1 MILLYR
7 VLTTF
12 LYPFLLILTFFR
24 IIIKKEDPIRF
35 KEKIF
40 SSHFN
45 VKRNFSKKLIWF
57 HASSIGELKSIF
69 PIIKNL
75 NTSQENLE
83 FLITSTTVSS
93 SIIAEVE
100 LEKLKNIQ
108 HRFFPYDVSFLV
120 KKFLI
125 LWKPDRIFLVDSE
138 IWPNLIL
145 SAKKYQIPLALINA
159 RITSKTFK
167 RWNLFPNAAKEIF
180 GLINLYLC
188 SNRETKT
195 NLEKLDLSNIYYK
208 GNIKLIGNI
217 KKTGIKN
224 INENILNKKKF
235 WFAASTHK
243 GEDIFCLK
251 THLELKKKFEDIM
264 TIIAPR
270 HIQRAKEICSL
281 ANKFYLNTQILN
293 DGDIISKD
301 KEIII
306 INYFGALNSF
316 FKYSKSV
323 FIGKS
328 AISKFLNTGGQ
339 NPLEAAKL
347 NCKIYHGPYVYNF
360 KEIYKILEDLNI
372 SKEINNFEEL
382 SKNLIDDFESDINKH
397 QQSSDL
403 LEEFEKKTLEDTMK
417 IINGFIS

>member
-7 VLTTF
+7 VFTTF
-12 LYPFLLILTFFR
+12 LYPFLLILTFLR
-24 IIIKKEDPIRF
+24 IILKKEDPIRF

-57 HASSIGELKSIF
+57 HASSIGELKSII

-75 NTSQENLE
+75 NTNQENLE
-83 FLITSTTVSS
+83 FLITSITVSS
-93 SIIAEVE
+93 SRIAKVE

-108 HRFFPYDVSFLV
+108 HRFFPYDVSFLM
-120 KKFLI
+120 KNFLT

-145 SAKKYQIPLALINA
+145 SAKKDQIPLALINA

-167 RWNLFPNAAKEIF
+167 RWKLFPNTTKKIF
-180 GLINLYLC
+180 GLISLYLC
-188 SNRETKT
+188 SNTETKII
-195 NLEKLDLSNIYYK
+195 LEKLDLDNIYYK

-217 KKTGIKN
+217 EKSDIKN
-224 INENILNKKKF
+224 INENILNKKRF

-243 GEDIFCLK
+243 GEDIVCLK
-251 THLELKKKFEDIM
+251 THLELKKKFKDII

-270 HIQRAKEICSL
+270 HIQRAREIGFL

-328 AISKFLNTGGQ
+328 IITKFLNTGGQ

-360 KEIYKILEDLNI
+360 KEIYKILEGMNI
-372 SKEINNFEEL
+372 SKEIDSFEEL
-382 SKNLIDDFESDINKH
+382 SNNLIVDFETNINNH

-403 LEEFEKKTLEDTMK
+403 LKELEKKTLEDTMK
-417 IINGFIS
+417 IINSFIS

>member
-7 VLTTF
+7 VFTTF
-12 LYPFLLILTFFR
+12 LYPFLLILTFLR
-24 IIIKKEDPIRF
+24 IILKKEDPIRF

-57 HASSIGELKSIF
+57 HASSIGELKSII

-75 NTSQENLE
+75 NTNQENLE
-83 FLITSTTVSS
+83 FLITSITVSS
-93 SIIAEVE
+93 SRIAKVE

-108 HRFFPYDVSFLV
+108 HRFFPYDVSFLI
-120 KKFLI
+120 KNFLT

-145 SAKKYQIPLALINA
+145 SAKKDQIPLALINA

-167 RWNLFPNAAKEIF
+167 RWKLFPNTTKKIF
-180 GLINLYLC
+180 GLISLYLC
-188 SNRETKT
+188 SNTETKII
-195 NLEKLDLSNIYYK
+195 LEKLDLDNIYYK

-217 KKTGIKN
+217 EKSDIKN
-224 INENILNKKKF
+224 INENILNKKRF

-243 GEDIFCLK
+243 GEDIVCLK
-251 THLELKKKFEDIM
+251 THLELKKKFKDII

-270 HIQRAKEICSL
+270 HIQRAREIGFL

-328 AISKFLNTGGQ
+328 IITKFLNTGGQ

-360 KEIYKILEDLNI
+360 KEIYKILEGMNI
-372 SKEINNFEEL
+372 SKEIDSFEEL
-382 SKNLIDDFESDINKH
+382 SNNLIVDFETNINNH

-403 LEEFEKKTLEDTMK
+403 LKELEKKTLEDTMK
-417 IINGFIS
+417 IINSFIS

>member
-7 VLTTF
+7 VFTTF
-12 LYPFLLILTFFR
+12 LYPFLLILTFLR

-45 VKRNFSKKLIWF
+45 VKRNFNKKLIWF
-57 HASSIGELKSIF
+57 HASSIGELKSII

-75 NTSQENLE
+75 YTSHENLE

-93 SIIAEVE
+93 SRIAKVE
-100 LEKLKNIQ
+100 LGKFKNIQ
-108 HRFFPYDVSFLV
+108 HRFFPYDVSFLM
-120 KKFLI
+120 KNFLTS
-125 LWKPDRIFLVDSE
+125 WKPDRIFLVDSE

-159 RITSKTFK
+159 RITSKTLK
-167 RWNLFPNAAKEIF
+167 RWELFPNATREIF
-180 GLINLYLC
+180 GLISLYLC

-195 NLEKLDLSNIYYK
+195 SLEKLDLSNIYYK

-217 KKTGIKN
+217 ENSDIKN

-251 THLELKKKFEDIM
+251 THLELKKKFKNIM

-270 HIQRAKEICSL
+270 HIQRAKEIGFL
-281 ANKFYLNTQILN
+281 ANKFSLNTQILS

-301 KEIII
+301 KEVVI

-328 AISKFLNTGGQ
+328 IINKFLNTGGQ

-360 KEIYKILEDLNI
+360 KEIYKILEDINI

-382 SKNLIDDFESDINKH
+382 SKNLIEDFESHINKH
-397 QQSSDL
+397 QKSSDL
-403 LEEFEKKTLEDTMK
+403 LKELEKKTLEDTMK
-417 IINGFIS
+417 IINGFI

>member
-1 MILLYR
+1 
-7 VLTTF
+7 
-12 LYPFLLILTFFR
+12 
-24 IIIKKEDPIRF
+24 
-35 KEKIF
+35 
-40 SSHFN
+40 
-45 VKRNFSKKLIWF
+45 
-57 HASSIGELKSIF
+57 
-69 PIIKNL
+69 
-75 NTSQENLE
+75 
-83 FLITSTTVSS
+83 
-93 SIIAEVE
+93 
-100 LEKLKNIQ
+100 
-108 HRFFPYDVSFLV
+108 
-120 KKFLI
+120 
-125 LWKPDRIFLVDSE
+125 
-138 IWPNLIL
+138 
-145 SAKKYQIPLALINA
+145 
-159 RITSKTFK
+159 
-167 RWNLFPNAAKEIF
+167 
-180 GLINLYLC
+180 
-188 SNRETKT
+188 
-195 NLEKLDLSNIYYK
+195 
-208 GNIKLIGNI
+208 
-217 KKTGIKN
+217 
-224 INENILNKKKF
+224 
-235 WFAASTHK
+235 
-243 GEDIFCLK
+243 
-251 THLELKKKFEDIM
+251 M

-293 DGDIISKD
+293 DGDIISKE

-372 SKEINNFEEL
+372 SKEINNFEKL

-403 LEEFEKKTLEDTMK
+403 LEELEKKTLEDTMK